1 MVNPV
6 ATILFDLFL
15 VGTAAVIV
23 AAMVAEALAARRPS
37 VGMHLG
43 RVHLARRSPRT
54 TQGHDAGRLVEARRR
69 ARRRVAA

>member
-15 VGTAAVIV
+15 VGTAVVLV

-37 VGMHLG
+37 VGTHLG
-43 RVHLARRSPRT
+43 RAHLARRSPRPAH
-54 TQGHDAGRLVEARRR
+54 GHDAGRLVEARRR
-69 ARRRVAA
+69 ARRRIAA